1 MSLENAIK
9 ASSTQTKEVSN
20 EPAQTKSNPF
30 GNTPSSVLVRQLAN
44 LHLVKLGLVGRK
56 PALGLELQ
64 DLDRNRSYLRVWN
77 YRTWTK
83 VESKSGSGNSAVI
96 QNPQATSAFGTTG
109 FGQKPQATSA
119 FGTTGFGQKAQTNSA
134 FGSSGFAQNLKQAL
148 HLPSQV
154 EVLFLDSQS
163 QDQQAQ
169 DLPNLDRAVLQFSAT
184 RPRLQ
189 FLPVS

>member
-1 MSLENAIK
+1 MNLLK
-9 ASSTQTKEVSN
+9 QRVTHLV
-20 EPAQTKSNPF
+20 
-30 GNTPSSVLVRQLAN
+30 TPHQVFLVRQLAN

-64 DLDRNRSYLRVWN
+64 DLDRNPKLPPRLELQDLDKKLNQNLVLVTLLSYKIPKLPLRSELQDLVRSLKLPP
-77 YRTWTK
+77 RLEQQDLGK
-83 VESKSGSGNSAVI
+83 
-96 QNPQATSAFGTTG
+96 
-109 FGQKPQATSA
+109 KPKQILHLAA
-119 FGTTGFGQKAQTNSA
+119 LALHK
-134 FGSSGFAQNLKQAL
+134 NLKQAL

-169 DLPNLDRAVLQFSAT
+169 DLPNLDRVVLQFSAT

-189 FLPVS
+189 FLPR

>member
-64 DLDRNRSYLRVWN
+64 DLDRNPKLPPRLELQDLE
-77 YRTWTK
+77 K

-119 FGTTGFGQKAQTNSA
+119 FGTTGFGQKPKQILHLAA
-134 FGSSGFAQNLKQAL
+134 LALHKNLKQAL

-189 FLPVS
+189 FLPR